1 MIDWIC
7 SDQAAN
13 FGNLLKGIALGG
25 IYIVM
30 SRFFR
35 SYTKKW
41 NKK

>member
-13 FGNLLKGIALGG
+13 LGDLLKGIALFG
-25 IYIVM
+25 IYIIM

-35 SYTKKW
+35 SYNKNGKK
-41 NKK
+41 